1 MDVMVVHA
9 DKDVPVTTRA
19 SRQDAASKRTF
30 RNVIYQNDEAFV
42 NEAFETRLSGSG
54 LAACYTMSLTNDVT
68 CPFGALARTCKGLS
82 AGARPRDPRAA
93 RDPGGGSRV
102 CRARPSER
110 SRRQISHGLGSVG
123 LQIKPTLNV
132 LKSIR

>member
-9 DKDVPVTTRA
+9 DKDVPVKTRA

-54 LAACYTMSLTNDVT
+54 LAA
-68 CPFGALARTCKGLS
+68 G
-82 AGARPRDPRAA
+82 
-93 RDPGGGSRV
+93 
-102 CRARPSER
+102 
-110 SRRQISHGLGSVG
+110 
-123 LQIKPTLNV
+123 
-132 LKSIR
+132 